1 MAYEKIKKNFQS
13 TRIQEDKLASQ
24 RFVRDYKH
32 DKIEFYEF
40 EPAVVLDII
49 LTTDHPVFK
58 LQYTK
63 VSDFPPDIVG
73 EPAIE
78 DEYDFSW
85 IGRIKFRF
93 YYSQKGQSKETLFWA
108 LPLENTGIVEY
119 PLLNEVVSVVK
130 YLDVYYYTKKVNLKS
145 LINANAD
152 FAIERRCAL
161 VEQNFD
167 EFSGQLKSPMVGP
180 ISTMNSSGGPNYQG
194 VLGSY
199 FKFNPKIRT
208 LKKYEGDLSIESRFG
223 SSIRFGAYD
232 GNRSIDNGMGEY
244 SENGGNPYVL
254 LRNRQATVST
264 NSSGEGFTA
273 KGYVTESINQDGSS
287 IHMTSGKTI
296 SEFITTCNKVLFQ
309 SDIKEEQ
316 SNFSPE
322 GSTDFKYPTLDGNQ
336 VVINSDRLIFSS
348 RAKET
353 FHFSKKRLAMVTD
366 DEFTIDAH
374 KQIVLTTNDKTTINS
389 PKIYLGA
396 FADADEPVLLG
407 RTSVFW
413 IYQLCNW
420 MIAQTDLLISQAEE
434 WHAVHVHEKDSHKD
448 EQVAPKADWS
458 NKMKEYAKSL
468 KNMKQDLIDLRD
480 KLPTLMSTRV
490 FTVGGGGA
498 PGYDG
503 GELKTK

>member
-1 MAYEKIKKNFQS
+1 MAYEKIKKNFES
-13 TRIQEDKLASQ
+13 ARIQEDKLASQ
-24 RFVRDYKH
+24 RFVREYKH

-49 LTTDHPVFK
+49 LDREHPVFQE
-58 LQYTK
+58 QYTDAL
-63 VSDFPPDIVG
+63 DFPPDING
-73 EPAIE
+73 GIPLEE
-78 DEYDFSW
+78 QYDYSW

-93 YYSQKGQSKETLFWA
+93 YYSQKGQRKETLYWA
-108 LPLENTGIVEY
+108 LPLENTGIIEY

-130 YLDVYYYTKKVNLKS
+130 YLDNYYYTRKVNLKS
-145 LINANAD
+145 LANASVD
-152 FAIERRCAL
+152 FAIERRAGL
-161 VEQNFD
+161 VEENFD
-167 EFSGQLKSPMVGP
+167 EFSGQPDSPMLGP
-180 ISTMNSSGGPNYQG
+180 RSKMNALGGPNYEG

-208 LKKYEGDLSIESRFG
+208 LKKYEGDLSLESRFG

-232 GNRSIDNGMGEY
+232 GNRSIDNGLGEY

-254 LRNRQATVST
+254 FRNRQATVST
-264 NSSGEGFTA
+264 YEYGPGFTA

-316 SNFSPE
+316 PDFSPE
-322 GSTDFKYPTLDGNQ
+322 GSTDFKYPTLDGDQ

-434 WHAVHVHEKDSHKD
+434 WHAVHVHEKDSHRD

-458 NKMKEYAKSL
+458 NKMKEYAESL
-468 KNMKQDLIDLRD
+468 KKMKQDLIDLRD

>member
-1 MAYEKIKKNFQS
+1 MAYEKIKKNFES
-13 TRIQEDKLASQ
+13 ARIQEDKLASQ
-24 RFVRDYKH
+24 RFVREYKH

-49 LTTDHPVFK
+49 LDREHPVFQE
-58 LQYTK
+58 QYTDAL
-63 VSDFPPDIVG
+63 DFPPDINGGIPLV
-73 EPAIE
+73 EQ
-78 DEYDFSW
+78 YDYSW

-93 YYSQKGQSKETLFWA
+93 YYSQKGQRKETLYWA
-108 LPLENTGIVEY
+108 LPLENTGIIEY

-130 YLDVYYYTKKVNLKS
+130 YIDTYYYTRKVNLKS
-145 LINANAD
+145 LTNASVD
-152 FAIERRCAL
+152 FAIERRAGL
-161 VEQNFD
+161 VEENFD
-167 EFSGQLKSPMVGP
+167 EFSGQPDSPMSGP
-180 ISTMNSSGGPNYQG
+180 RSKMNALGGPNYEG

-208 LKKYEGDLSIESRFG
+208 LKKYEGDLSLESRFG

-232 GNRSIDNGMGEY
+232 ENRSIDNGLGEY

-254 LRNRQATVST
+254 FRNRQATVST
-264 NSSGEGFTA
+264 YKYGPGFTA

-309 SDIKEEQ
+309 SSIKEEQ
-316 SNFSPE
+316 PNFSPT
-322 GSTDFKYPTLDGNQ
+322 GSTEFKYPTLDGDQ

-366 DEFTIDAH
+366 DEFTIDSH

-396 FADADEPVLLG
+396 FEDADEPVLLG

-434 WHAVHVHEKDSHKD
+434 WHAVHIHEKDSHKD
-448 EQVAPKADWS
+448 DQVAPKADWS
-458 NKMKEYAKSL
+458 NKMKEYATSL
-468 KNMKQDLIDLRD
+468 RQMKQDLIDLRD